1 MGDVRSNFTVT
12 YTIKLCC
19 NYPLFFFFFF
29 SSARS
34 RVRIEEHRREMS
46 ALQEKIISL
55 KM

>member
-1 MGDVRSNFTVT
+1 MGDVHSNFTVT

-19 NYPLFFFFFF
+19 NYPLFFFF

-46 ALQEKIISL
+46 DLQEKIISL